1 MIARRPRRTRRR
13 LIHALWRDAAWSVA
27 LFIVL
32 FVLGLWLGSTITG
45 RYGW

>member
-1 MIARRPRRTRRR
+1 M
-13 LIHALWRDAAWSVA
+13 WRDAAWTVA

-32 FVLGLWLGSTITG
+32 FIIGLTFGTVITG

>member
-1 MIARRPRRTRRR
+1 VIARRSKSSRRR
-13 LIHALWRDAAWSVA
+13 LIHSMWRDAAWTVA

-32 FVLGLWLGSTITG
+32 FIIGLTFGTVITG